1 MFQNTKVGNL
11 QHFGSDSLPANQSA
25 WGHVSNFHSEAP
37 ASIDES
43 ELLPRFLTI
52 SDLCSRYGKER
63 TGRQQEGGGWKIRG
77 QKEEEEEEEEE
88 VSGRRKNLRRRRKV
102 QEGGGGGGN
111 LRCRRAHLPPQL

>member
-43 ELLPRFLTI
+43 ELLPRFLAI

-63 TGRQQEGGGWKIRG
+63 TGRQQEEGGGKILG
-77 QKEEEEEEEEE
+77 QN
-88 VSGRRKNLRRRRKV
+88 RRRRRRRKF
-102 QEGGGGGGN
+102 QEEEKI
-111 LRCRRAHLPPQL
+111 